1 MRAQEK
7 DPKTALLVCPRGY
20 TRVQKQLVHA
30 GYRVTKV
37 DEGTAA
43 IERAKHE
50 LLDAAVLVSTGT
62 EMDLAETVL
71 NLKDII
77 PNVEVIIIAD
87 SESPEEKAAETAA
100 IVQAFPGTRVLT
112 ISELARHLAVA
123 SWQAKPAA
131 K

>member
-1 MRAQEK
+1 MRAQ
-7 DPKTALLVCPRGY
+7 DAQPKKALLVCSRGC
-20 TRVQKQLVHA
+20 TRVKEQLLHS
-30 GYRVTKV
+30 GYCVTQV
-37 DEGTAA
+37 DGGRAA
-43 IERAKHE
+43 IDRAKHE
-50 LLDAAVLVSTGT
+50 LPTAAVLVSTGT

-77 PNVEVIIIAD
+77 PHVEIFIIAD

-100 IVQAFPGTRVLT
+100 IIQAFPGTRVLT